1 MYDANT
7 QYVTFWSTNIGS
19 DGVAPLAYPW
29 QPSHAYHCNSWIY
42 EFRGGVPVLPNVG
55 DVGTLTISGSFSGS
69 PVTVSHIVTAADQT
83 ALVNLYINNSG
94 AHPITSDLVS
104 KINANT
110 ILSTAGIHADDTQN
124 PNRNGVATGGGTP
137 AGSYQYVSNP
147 TVYGRIFIA
156 FNSDGSSV
164 TGGPVIGPIT
174 VTGTYTASGTPT
186 SCSIYIQPNGDL
198 VTNGNS
204 TSAVLYCGGSGFLDS
219 RIS

>member
-124 PNRNGVATGGGTP
+124 PNRDGRLPEVGLLQAPINTFQTRQSMGGSSSRSTATDRALP
-137 AGSYQYVSNP
+137 AG
-147 TVYGRIFIA
+147 R
-156 FNSDGSSV
+156 
-164 TGGPVIGPIT
+164 
-174 VTGTYTASGTPT
+174 
-186 SCSIYIQPNGDL
+186 
-198 VTNGNS
+198 
-204 TSAVLYCGGSGFLDS
+204 
-219 RIS
+219 